1 MANTIP
7 YGSTPVLKDQD
18 EVFANLSERKPPAD
32 YYGGKPWKC
41 QIGSVLFTSDGSR
54 WTTSPTVVFNQ
65 YFGIVLPSL
74 AAANAATY
82 SQTGNLITV
91 TSTAH
96 DIPATVHNGKRVY
109 IGGATVTTGAAISA
123 GLYDSFQMI
132 DANTFTC
139 VNPVSQSASGTLA
152 TQTSTFTIP
161 GVSYTIPGGSLSEN
175 GYFDTYHM
183 SWCNASAGTKRMS
196 FLYGTFSYKNPAP
209 GSTAVAIEENHRL
222 WNNNALNKQIAFAAG
237 SPGNSGPVT
246 TVPVTGTQDST
257 TDKAITVQLTLNT
270 ASDYIT
276 LERLMITLFYG

>member
-1 MANTIP
+1 MADTLP
-7 YGSTPVLKDQD
+7 YGSTPVLLDKDP
-18 EVFANLSERKPPAD
+18 VFATIAERPPAD
-32 YYGGKPWKC
+32 YYGGRPWKC
-41 QIGSVLFTSDGSR
+41 QVGSVLFTSDGSR
-54 WTTSPTVVFNQ
+54 WTAAPTIVFNQ

-96 DIPATVHNGKRVY
+96 NIPATVHNGKRVY
-109 IGGATVTTGAAISA
+109 IGGATVTTGAAIAA
-123 GLYDSFQMI
+123 GLYDDFQMV

-139 VNPVSQSASGTLA
+139 VSAVSQTASGTLT

-161 GVSYTIPGGSLSEN
+161 TVSYTLPGGSLSEN

-209 GSTAVAIEENHRL
+209 GATAVAIEETHRVR
-222 WNNNALNKQIAFAAG
+222 NNNSLTKQIAFATG
-237 SPGNSGPVT
+237 SPGNAGPVT

-257 TDKAITVQLTLNT
+257 VDKNITVQLTLNT

-276 LERLMITLFYG
+276 LEHMTVTLFYG